1 MQILQQT
8 EITSFNVLLGVLII
22 GIGFILGVLIYT
34 KTYNQNVFLSFIA
47 IGIVLGTFCGIKYQ
61 VPTGEIK
68 YQVSLNEEIK
78 ATEFLENYEV
88 LSKENN
94 TYWIKGR
101 KWWK

>member
-47 IGIVLGTFCGIKYQ
+47 IGIVLGTFCGIK
-61 VPTGEIK
+61 
-68 YQVSLNEEIK
+68 
-78 ATEFLENYEV
+78 
-88 LSKENN
+88 
-94 TYWIKGR
+94 
-101 KWWK
+101 